1 MTDLRITPLGGA
13 GEIGKNCTVV
23 QQGDEWIVVDCG
35 LSFPHE
41 EHYGVDIV
49 VPDFH
54 HLVENREKVK
64 GIFLTHAHEDHVGAL
79 GYLIPHLDCPVY
91 ATRLS
96 AALVRSKLAERANLT
111 EPDVREVES
120 GETVSVGRLSVEFVR
135 VTHSIPESHALAVRT
150 DHGIVLF
157 TGDFRFDFTPVD
169 GFQTDV
175 GRLAQLASEGVV
187 VLLSDSTNVDRPGWG
202 PSESTVTEGLRRA
215 FLQAKGRVLTTM
227 FASNIHRMQQIFDV
241 AHETGR
247 VVAVTGRRMESTI
260 ALCRAM
266 GYLQVPPKTHVR
278 LEELREY
285 RDDEV
290 CVIATGSQGEPM
302 AALTQMSRGE
312 YTKLQIRQG
321 DTILYSARPI
331 PGNEAAIW
339 RTVNRL
345 FNLGAVVLVDPEQ
358 PIHVSGHAYRE
369 ELKAM
374 INLTKPFYLA
384 PVHGEARHQYLYREM
399 AKAMGHA
406 EHRMFAL
413 ANGDSLVVTE
423 KNAEVCKQAV
433 QAGDVLIDQNT
444 NMAVDSRTIA
454 ERQTLGHDG
463 VALVTVAIDR
473 KRHEFVER
481 PAITVRGLAVPGSVI
496 DRALSDLCD
505 ALGDLSQAELGDRAT
520 LEKAMAEAVR
530 VSIKRSSRQQPLV
543 VAVATEV

>member
-1 MTDLRITPLGGA
+1 MTELSITPLGGA

-23 QQGDEWIVVDCG
+23 QQGDEWVVVDCG

-49 VPDFH
+49 VPDFD
-54 HLVENREKVK
+54 HLVQNKDKVK

-79 GYLIPHLDCPVY
+79 GFLVPLLDCPIY

-111 EPDVREVES
+111 DPDIREVES
-120 GETVSVGRLSVEFVR
+120 GETVKVGKLSVEFVR

-175 GRLAQLASEGVV
+175 GRLAKLAEEGVV
-187 VLLSDSTNVDRPGWG
+187 LLLSDSTNVDRPGWG
-202 PSESTVTEGLRRA
+202 PSESTVTEGLRQA
-215 FLQAKGRVLTTM
+215 FRKAKGRVLTTM

-247 VVAVTGRRMESTI
+247 VVAVTGRRMEATI
-260 ALCRAM
+260 ALCRSM
-266 GYLQVPPKTHVR
+266 GYLNVPPKTHVR
-278 LEELREY
+278 LDELREY
-285 RDDEV
+285 RADEI

-312 YTKLQIRQG
+312 YSKLQIREG
-321 DTILYSARPI
+321 DTVLYSARPI
-331 PGNEAAIW
+331 PGNEAGIW

-345 FNLGAVVLVDPEQ
+345 FNLGAVVLVDPDP

-369 ELKAM
+369 ELMAM

-384 PVHGEARHQYLYREM
+384 PVHGEARHQFLYCEM
-399 AKAMGHA
+399 AEAMGHA
-406 EHRMFAL
+406 KHRMFTL
-413 ANGDSLVVTE
+413 ANGDSLVVSE
-423 KNAEVCKQAV
+423 NNAVVDRSAV
-433 QAGDVLIDQNT
+433 PSGDVLIDQNT
-444 NMAVDSRTIA
+444 NMAVESKTIHD
-454 ERQTLGHDG
+454 RQALGHDG
-463 VALVTVAIDR
+463 VAIVTVGIDFKR
-473 KRHEFVER
+473 KEVMLR
-481 PAITVRGLAVPGSVI
+481 PQLVVRGLAVPPAVVE
-496 DRALSDLCD
+496 RAQADLCD
-505 ALGDLSQAELGDRAT
+505 AIAELSPAELADKET
-520 LEKAMAEAVR
+520 LEKEMIEAVR
-530 VSIKRSSRQQPLV
+530 VSIKKTSRQQPLV
-543 VAVATEV
+543 IAIASEV